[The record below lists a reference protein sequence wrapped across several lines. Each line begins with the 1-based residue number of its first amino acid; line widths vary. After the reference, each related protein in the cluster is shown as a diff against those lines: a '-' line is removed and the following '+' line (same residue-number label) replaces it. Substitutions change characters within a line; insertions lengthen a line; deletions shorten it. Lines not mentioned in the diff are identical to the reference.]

1 MRVRR
6 TSGEERRW
14 GGQVDITPD
23 YGKLSASETLV
34 RLSFA
39 RTTSSYRINGAG
51 EAGEVNSSI
60 TVAVLRLD
68 SATFECLIVQ
78 GFRRCLKT

>member
-1 MRVRR
+1 
-6 TSGEERRW
+6 
-14 GGQVDITPD
+14 
-23 YGKLSASETLV
+23 V

-78 GFRRCLKT
+78 GFRRCLKTYRL